1 MPLPIWNGRA
11 GKAKYVRLAIAFAW
25 PEPYVKTMKLS
36 DPTSGY
42 LSSQLLI
49 AMPTMQDPRFARTI
63 VYLCAHSAEGA
74 MGLVINRLLDQLTFP
89 ELLEQVGIKATRP
102 EPDRRVHF
110 GGPVESGRGFVL
122 HTCDF
127 RTDGTLVVDNAIA
140 LTASVD
146 ILKAIAQGRGP
157 RKSLLALGYAGWGP
171 GQLEQEMRDS
181 GWLHVQSDEALV
193 FDGELDTKW
202 ARAIGKLGADPSM
215 LSASVG
221 HA

>member
-1 MPLPIWNGRA
+1 
-11 GKAKYVRLAIAFAW
+11 
-25 PEPYVKTMKLS
+25 MKLS
-36 DPTSGY
+36 DSTSGY

-63 VYLCAHSAEGA
+63 VYLCAHSSEGA

-89 ELLEQVGIKATRP
+89 ELLEQVGITPTRFD
-102 EPDRRVHF
+102 PDRRVHF

-122 HTCDF
+122 HSCDF
-127 RTDGTLVVDNAIA
+127 RTDGTLAVDSAIA

-171 GQLEQEMRDS
+171 GQLEQEIHAN
-181 GWLHVQSDEALV
+181 GWLHVQPDEALV
-193 FDGELDTKW
+193 FDGELETKW
-202 ARAIGKLGADPSM
+202 TRAIGKLGADPSM
-215 LSASVG
+215 LSGSAG

>member
-1 MPLPIWNGRA
+1 
-11 GKAKYVRLAIAFAW
+11 
-25 PEPYVKTMKLS
+25 MKLS

-63 VYLCAHSAEGA
+63 VYLCAHSSEGA

-89 ELLEQVGIKATRP
+89 ELLEQVGIKPTRLD
-102 EPDRRVHF
+102 PDRRVHF

-122 HTCDF
+122 HSCDF
-127 RTDGTLVVDNAIA
+127 RTDGTLSVDSAIA

-171 GQLEQEMRDS
+171 GQLEQEIHAN
-181 GWLHVQSDEALV
+181 GWLHVQPDEALV
-193 FDGELDTKW
+193 FDGELETKW
-202 ARAIGKLGADPSM
+202 TRAIGKLGADPSM
-215 LSASVG
+215 LSGTAG